1 MNWFKKLWNRLVR
14 IFDKFVDI
22 ALPIVT
28 KMLIAEFKDAAI
40 NIVGTLQKT
49 KLTNTA
55 KREKAFE
62 DIKAEASKRGKNL
75 SDSLVSLLIEL
86 ALQFIK
92 NSIV

>member
-75 SDSLVSLLIEL
+75 SDSLISLLIEL
-86 ALQFIK
+86 ALQFVK

>member
-55 KREKAFE
+55 KRDKAFE

-75 SDSLVSLLIEL
+75 SDSLISLLIEL
-86 ALQFIK
+86 ALQFVK

>member
-62 DIKAEASKRGKNL
+62 DIKAEASKRGKDL
-75 SDSLVSLLIEL
+75 SDSLISLLIEL
-86 ALQFIK
+86 ALQFVK

>member
-55 KREKAFE
+55 KRDKAFE

-75 SDSLVSLLIEL
+75 SDSLVNLLIEL
-86 ALQFIK
+86 ALRFIK

>member
-75 SDSLVSLLIEL
+75 SDSLISLLLEL
-86 ALQFIK
+86 ALQFVK
-92 NSIV
+92 NSVV

>member
-55 KREKAFE
+55 KRDKAFE

>member
-75 SDSLVSLLIEL
+75 SDSLISLLIEL

>member
-40 NIVGTLQKT
+40 SIVGTLQKT

-75 SDSLVSLLIEL
+75 SDSLISLLIEL
-86 ALQFIK
+86 ALQFVK

>member
-55 KREKAFE
+55 KRDKAFE

-75 SDSLVSLLIEL
+75 SDSVIGLLIEL
-86 ALQFIK
+86 ALQFVK

>member
-55 KREKAFE
+55 KKEKAFE

-75 SDSLVSLLIEL
+75 SDSLISLLIEL
-86 ALQFIK
+86 ALQFVK

>member
-75 SDSLVSLLIEL
+75 SDSLVNLLIEL